1 MEEQNC
7 PQKDW
12 IKSIPGWVLSHKVED
27 EKHIRGYPYV
37 KNTFMEKT
45 DWVKISKC
53 FRFDLYVFL
62 MFAYGEFPEKEFLLG
77 MIYMEKDLTGYM
89 YRE

>member
-1 MEEQNC
+1 MGFV
-7 PQKDW
+7 
-12 IKSIPGWVLSHKVED
+12 SD

-62 MFAYGEFPEKEFLLG
+62 MFVYGEFPEKEFLLG
-77 MIYMEKDLTGYM
+77 MIYMEKDWN
-89 YRE
+89 